1 MTMDYIQIFMNISI
15 TDVIDIAIVAF
26 IIYKALML
34 LEGTRAL
41 QLFKGIAVILAL
53 VPLSSLARLYMLNWL
68 LERAMTVFFVF
79 IIVVFQPELRRALE
93 YIGRNNLFSKK
104 LFTVDRGGMQSL
116 DSLVTAIAEATVSL
130 SRQRIG
136 GLIVIKG
143 RTGLNEVIDTGTK
156 LDSLVT
162 SELLINIFIPNTPL
176 HDGAVVIEEGRITAA
191 ACILPLSSNTA
202 ISKELGT
209 RHRSA
214 LGISENSDAMTIV
227 ISEETGAISM
237 TKEGRMT
244 RYLDL
249 DQLKSRVTAF
259 LKEEGVYGSG
269 ESVDFFSKVNQ
280 WRKQHERRNE

>member
-1 MTMDYIQIFMNISI
+1 MNVMQIFMNISV
-15 TDVIDIAIVAF
+15 TDVIDIGIVAF

-79 IIVVFQPELRRALE
+79 VIVVFQPELRRGLE
-93 YIGRNNLFSKK
+93 YIGRNNLFSKR
-104 LFTVDRGGMQSL
+104 LFSSDRTGMQSM
-116 DSLVTAIAEATVSL
+116 DTLVSEIAEATVSL

-136 GLIVIKG
+136 GLVVIKG
-143 RTGLNEVIDTGTK
+143 RTGLNEVIDTGTR
-156 LDSLVT
+156 LDSMVS

-176 HDGAVVIEEGRITAA
+176 HDGAVIIEEGRITAA

-214 LGISENSDAMTIV
+214 LGISENSDALTIV
-227 ISEETGAISM
+227 VSEETGAISM
-237 TKEGRMT
+237 TREGRMT

-249 DQLKSRVTAF
+249 DQLKNRVSDF
-259 LKEEGVYGSG
+259 LREEGIYSS
-269 ESVDFFSKVNQ
+269 EENVDFFSKVSK
-280 WRKQHERRNE
+280 WRKQHERRDG

>member
-1 MTMDYIQIFMNISI
+1 
-15 TDVIDIAIVAF
+15 
-26 IIYKALML
+26 
-34 LEGTRAL
+34 L
-41 QLFKGIAVILAL
+41 Q
-53 VPLSSLARLYMLNWL
+53 
-68 LERAMTVFFVF
+68 T
-79 IIVVFQPELRRALE
+79 
-93 YIGRNNLFSKK
+93 
-104 LFTVDRGGMQSL
+104 L
-116 DSLVTAIAEATVSL
+116 DSLVSAIAEATVSL
-130 SRQRIG
+130 ARQRIG
-136 GLIVIKG
+136 GLIVVKG
-143 RTGLNEVIDTGTK
+143 RTGLNEVIDTGTR
-156 LDSLVT
+156 LDSIVT

-249 DQLKSRVTAF
+249 DQLKSRVTTF
-259 LKEEGVYGSG
+259 LKEEGVYSSG
-269 ESVDFFSKVNQ
+269 ESVDFFSKVTQ

>member
-1 MTMDYIQIFMNISI
+1 MDYIQIFMNISI
-15 TDVIDIAIVAF
+15 TDVIDIGIVAF

-104 LFTVDRGGMQSL
+104 FFTVDRGGLQTL
-116 DSLVTAIAEATVSL
+116 DSLVSAIAEATVSL
-130 SRQRIG
+130 ARQRIG
-136 GLIVIKG
+136 GLIVVKG
-143 RTGLNEVIDTGTK
+143 RTGLNEVIDTGTR
-156 LDSLVT
+156 LDSIVT

-249 DQLKSRVTAF
+249 DQLKSRVTIF
-259 LKEEGVYGSG
+259 LKEEGVYSSG
-269 ESVDFFSKVNQ
+269 ESVDFFSKVTQ

>member
-1 MTMDYIQIFMNISI
+1 MDYIQIFMNISL

-93 YIGRNNLFSKK
+93 YIGRNNLFSKR

-116 DSLVTAIAEATVSL
+116 DSLVAAIAEATVSL

-143 RTGLNEVIDTGTK
+143 RTGLNEVVDTGTR
-156 LDSLVT
+156 LDSVVT

-227 ISEETGAISM
+227 VSEETGAISM

-244 RYLDL
+244 RYMDL
-249 DQLKSRVTAF
+249 DQLKSRMTAF
-259 LKEEGVYGSG
+259 LKEEGVYGSS

-280 WRKQHERRNE
+280 WRKQHERRSE

>member
-1 MTMDYIQIFMNISI
+1 MDYIQIFMNISI
-15 TDVIDIAIVAF
+15 TDVIDIGIVAF

-104 LFTVDRGGMQSL
+104 FFTVDRGGLQTL
-116 DSLVTAIAEATVSL
+116 DSLVSAIAEATVSL
-130 SRQRIG
+130 ARQRIG
-136 GLIVIKG
+136 GLIVVKG
-143 RTGLNEVIDTGTK
+143 RTGLNEVIDTGTR
-156 LDSLVT
+156 LDSIVT

-249 DQLKSRVTAF
+249 DQLKSRVTTF
-259 LKEEGVYGSG
+259 LKEEGVYSSG
-269 ESVDFFSKVNQ
+269 ESVDFFSKVTQ

>member
-1 MTMDYIQIFMNISI
+1 MDYIQIFMNISL

-93 YIGRNNLFSKK
+93 YIGRNNLFSKR
-104 LFTVDRGGMQSL
+104 LFTVDRDGMQSL
-116 DSLVTAIAEATVSL
+116 DSLVAAIAEATVSL

-143 RTGLNEVIDTGTK
+143 RTGLNEVVDTGTR
-156 LDSLVT
+156 LDSVVT

-227 ISEETGAISM
+227 VSEETGAISM

-244 RYLDL
+244 RYMDL
-249 DQLKSRVTAF
+249 DQLKSRMTAF
-259 LKEEGVYGSG
+259 LKEEGIYGSN

-280 WRKQHERRNE
+280 WRKQHERRSE

>member
-1 MTMDYIQIFMNISI
+1 
-15 TDVIDIAIVAF
+15 
-26 IIYKALML
+26 ML

-104 LFTVDRGGMQSL
+104 FFTVDRGGLQTL
-116 DSLVTAIAEATVSL
+116 DSLVSAIAEATVSL
-130 SRQRIG
+130 ARQRIG
-136 GLIVIKG
+136 GLIVVKG
-143 RTGLNEVIDTGTK
+143 RTGLNEVIDTGTR
-156 LDSLVT
+156 LDSIVT

-249 DQLKSRVTAF
+249 DQLKSRVTIF
-259 LKEEGVYGSG
+259 LKEEGVYSSG
-269 ESVDFFSKVNQ
+269 ESVDFFSKVTQ

>member
-1 MTMDYIQIFMNISI
+1 MDYIQIFMNISV

-68 LERAMTVFFVF
+68 LERAMTVFFIF

-104 LFTVDRGGMQSL
+104 LFTVDRGGVQSL

-143 RTGLNEVIDTGTK
+143 RTGLNEVIDTGTR
-156 LDSLVT
+156 LDSIVT

-176 HDGAVVIEEGRITAA
+176 HDGAVVIEEGRLTAA
-191 ACILPLSSNTA
+191 SCILPLSSNSA

-259 LKEEGVYGSG
+259 LKEEGFYGSG

-280 WRKQHERRNE
+280 WRKQHERRSE

>member
-1 MTMDYIQIFMNISI
+1 MDYIQIFMNISL

-93 YIGRNNLFSKK
+93 YIGRNNLFSKR

-116 DSLVTAIAEATVSL
+116 DSLVASIAEATVSL
-130 SRQRIG
+130 ARQRIG

-143 RTGLNEVIDTGTK
+143 RTGLNEVVDTGTR
-156 LDSLVT
+156 LDSIVT

-244 RYLDL
+244 RYMDL
-249 DQLKSRVTAF
+249 DQLKTRMTAF
-259 LKEEGVYGSG
+259 LKEEGIYGSSEG
-269 ESVDFFSKVNQ
+269 DDLFSKVNQ
-280 WRKQHERRNE
+280 WRKQHERRSE